1 MVGPGPGH
9 EGALVALGFG
19 FTEHRLERIIGVTAP
34 WNMAARRVMEKAGL
48 IYQGTRP
55 YRSLEPEPVWYA
67 IDRVTWEARA
77 GAGIR

>member
-1 MVGPGPGH
+1 VVGPGPGH

-48 IYQGTRP
+48 TYQGTRHWM
-55 YRSLEPEPVWYA
+55 SKEIAVVWYA
-67 IDRVTWEARA
+67 IDRATWEQRTAPR
-77 GAGIR
+77 